1 MATKRSVFPEH
12 ERNQIVELAK
22 KTLRT
27 SEGLKALQYLKDM
40 RGFDDETIDKFNVGY
55 CPERVNHELNNRII
69 TPIYDAY
76 GKLVAL
82 SSRHLQN
89 TKNFFH
95 ESFEKG
101 FHLYGLNFAK
111 PDIVKS
117 QKAIVVEG
125 EFDVLYLHAR
135 NIRMVVGLCGSAITI
150 FQLALLSRYCS
161 EIFIVFD
168 GDDKRDQS
176 VKRVMKLYNDN
187 CIFRESGI
195 KVFPVNLPQGYD
207 PDDFI
212 KKQGREEFSNLLKKA
227 RKD

>member
-101 FHLYGLNFAK
+101 LDKIFS
-111 PDIVKS
+111 P
-117 QKAIVVEG
+117 
-125 EFDVLYLHAR
+125 YLK
-135 NIRMVVGLCGSAITI
+135 T
-150 FQLALLSRYCS
+150 
-161 EIFIVFD
+161 
-168 GDDKRDQS
+168 
-176 VKRVMKLYNDN
+176 
-187 CIFRESGI
+187 
-195 KVFPVNLPQGYD
+195 
-207 PDDFI
+207 
-212 KKQGREEFSNLLKKA
+212 
-227 RKD
+227 